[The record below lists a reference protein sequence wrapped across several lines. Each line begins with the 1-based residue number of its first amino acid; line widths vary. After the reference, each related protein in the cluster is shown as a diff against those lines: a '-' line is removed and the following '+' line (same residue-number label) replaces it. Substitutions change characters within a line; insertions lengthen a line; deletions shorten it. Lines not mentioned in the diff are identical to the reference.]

1 MWFVYNASTNDGF
14 EVPTELE
21 AVEYCRENP
30 GYSYIWK

>member
-1 MWFVYNASTNDGF
+1 MWLVYNLSTNDEF